1 MLENACRH
9 IQAQPKTIPIGGVY
23 YPYSQ
28 WDNTVE
34 INGIHYEVD
43 WVGQQPIIIDIE
55 RNRIDAPPLAGK
67 LATTAIINHMV
78 CLAREGRAEHICFLL
93 ALRATETHVLPKTF
107 KDVTKLPAN
116 SKKRWLESCLEEL
129 KSLKDRDV
137 YEIMDLPKRRK
148 VVKNC

>member
-78 CLAREGRAEHICFLL
+78 HLAKEGRAEHICFLL
-93 ALRATETHVLPKTF
+93 ALRATETYPLPKTLLNYYLTLR
-107 KDVTKLPAN
+107 KGGLSPALR
-116 SKKRWLESCLEEL
+116 S
-129 KSLKDRDV
+129 
-137 YEIMDLPKRRK
+137 
-148 VVKNC
+148 